1 MADRVPENG
10 EMASQGVSQ
19 SAGRKG
25 TSLCAGR
32 KGTSPSVKCRLG
44 GGTAEPVAAV
54 VVDGEHRGRDE
65 PGYRVNQQQV
75 LE

>member
-1 MADRVPENG
+1 MPAEKERPYVPAEK
-10 EMASQGVSQ
+10 ERPQV
-19 SAGRKG
+19 
-25 TSLCAGR
+25 
-32 KGTSPSVKCRLG
+32 SPSVKCRLG

-75 LE
+75 LK